1 MAEKKEFNTDFADYV
16 GTNTKDMASKAG
28 DPLYAEFTPDALK
41 LYIEEMRLHYSSPD
55 AWLEIGEQMLIE
67 RLYGEFLKRE
77 KLSEKDFEAMVGG
90 LGEVPAAKRKLLER
104 YKLVRPKEY
113 YDRSFSLFRESIEIS
128 KMQARRDTVTAFID
142 NGGEQINLY
151 AHAAK
156 TWAEKERLKYGSEG
170 MSPNELYYL
179 RQMYTFHDSQYKQ
192 FYITSTSGQAQGT
205 GKTNIV
211 AVAVE
216 LAIKEFGT
224 SDNFNLYV
232 PSNFNSLGYK
242 RMYKYNQLYE
252 IFIDQPKGRSVAK
265 TIIEK
270 QDRERKTGL
279 PSSFFSLLVAGEQGG
294 GYTMSY
300 DIQDMMKTLQIERHL
315 GIQPVY
321 SGVLEFPAQVMA
333 KFIPYRIA
341 MEVQWTHER
350 DPDKLAENK
359 ANFIAHV
366 QHQVLHPSKLIYRD
380 EYVIQHVPKANPKLY
395 SGTKGFGLDTTYVA
409 GFSIPEMFKQSNY
422 TDEGFDRD
430 PDKFIEE
437 WSEICINMAEKAG
450 MDISGWT
457 KQNPSVATPQSR
469 RKITVDL
476 PDDASMDDIEKSGL
490 I

>member
-1 MAEKKEFNTDFADYV
+1 MTDKNFNTDFADYV
-16 GTNTKDMASKAG
+16 GQNIKDMASKAG
-28 DPLYAEFTPDALK
+28 DPLYSEFTPDALK
-41 LYIEEMRLHYSSPD
+41 LYMEEMRLHFSSPD
-55 AWLEIGEQMLIE
+55 AWLEIGEQMLTD
-67 RLYGEFLKRE
+67 RLYSEFLKKER
-77 KLSEKDFEAMVGG
+77 LSEADFEEIIGG
-90 LGEVPAAKRKLLER
+90 PAHIDEAKRN
-104 YKLVRPKEY
+104 LVFQLKIRKPKEY
-113 YDRSFSLFRESIEIS
+113 YDRCFTLFKESIEIS
-128 KMQARRDTVTAFID
+128 RMQARRDTVIAFID
-142 NGGEQINLY
+142 NGGEQVNLY
-151 AHAAK
+151 AHTAK

-179 RQMYTFHDSQYKQ
+179 RQIYTFKDSQYRQ

-242 RMYKYNQLYE
+242 RMYKYNQMFE
-252 IFIDQPKGRSVAK
+252 IFINEPKGRSVAN
-265 TIIEK
+265 TVLEK
-270 QDRERKTGL
+270 QDREKKTGL
-279 PSSFFSLLVAGEQGG
+279 PSNFFSLLVAGEQGG

-300 DIQDMMKTLQIERHL
+300 DVQDLMKTLQIERHL

-321 SGVLEFPAQVMA
+321 SGVLEFPTQVMA

-350 DPDKLAENK
+350 DPNKLAENK

-366 QHQVLHPSKLIYRD
+366 QHQVQHPSKLIYRD
-380 EYVIQHVPKANPKLY
+380 EYVIQNVPKANSKLY
-395 SGTKGFGLDTTYVA
+395 SGTKGFGLDTTYVV
-409 GFSIPEMFKQSNY
+409 GFSIPQLFKESNY
-422 TDEGFDRD
+422 TDEAFDKD

-450 MDISGWT
+450 MDISAWT
-457 KQNPSVATPQSR
+457 KQSPEIEAPSTRKKIDINIPSNAT
-469 RKITVDL
+469 
-476 PDDASMDDIEKSGL
+476 MDDIEKSGL